1 MKILNSKQVRELTL
15 YSPQHRDRLER
26 AGKFPKRVRLGE
38 HRVGWVESEVLAWLQ
53 KRVESRSQ

>member
-26 AGKFPKRVRLGE
+26 AGKFPKRVRLGQ
-38 HRVGWVESEVLAWLQ
+38 HRVGWVESEILEWLQ
-53 KRVESRSQ
+53 QRIDSCSQ